1 MKIKRETDYAIRTLL
16 YMSQNHKKIYTVREI
31 SKKTLVPR
39 EFLSK
44 IIQRLRKSKIIKS
57 KRGIKGGYFLTR
69 KPSEISLLD
78 VILIFEGPPAMN
90 LCAIEKRY
98 CSLQKTC
105 SVHPVWIKIR
115 KYAEKNFKKENF
127 EKLSKRFKKI
137 SKLK

>member
-1 MKIKRETDYAIRTLL
+1 MRIKKETDYAIRTIL

-31 SKKTLVPR
+31 SKKTLVSR

-44 IIQRLRKSKIIKS
+44 IIQKLRKSKIIKS
-57 KRGIKGGYFLTR
+57 KRGVKGGYFLTR

-98 CSLQKTC
+98 CSLSNTC
-105 SVHPVWIKIR
+105 SVHHVWLKIR

-127 EKLSKRFKKI
+127 LKLSKRFKKLE
-137 SKLK
+137 KN